1 MDNYICHEGVGHL
14 DNPPGRGSGRYA
26 WGSGENPG
34 QHQDSFK
41 ANVYELRK
49 QGLTDS
55 DIAKILIGPHA
66 TGSDVHT
73 KITIE
78 NERERAGNRARALK
92 LYDECHGNVSEVAR
106 IMFGNPKKESSVRK
120 LLDPVIAERHE
131 RYQNTA
137 DYLKER
143 IKSTPSGVIDVGS
156 DQEMHLGVSEQ
167 TKKVAIKMLE
177 DEGYTYTWVTIPQA
191 GTQFETTTK
200 VLAAPG
206 MSWSDIQ
213 RAKYEIG
220 TIKDFT
226 PDEGKTFWTPE
237 YPASI
242 DSKRVYIR
250 YGDEGGKERDGT
262 IELRRGV
269 DEVSL
274 DGPLYSQVRIAV
286 DGKYYMKGMAFYS
299 DDIPKGY
306 DIIYNSNKKRG
317 TKVFPENSQ
326 ESAVFKLMKDDPDN
340 PFGATIKSPS
350 ERDGIITRG
359 GQHYYIDKNGEKK
372 LSPINKLSD
381 EGDWNDWSK
390 NLSSQFLGKQD
401 LNLIEKQLN
410 YSILDKKAELERIKS
425 LTNPVIKQKML
436 DDYASQCD
444 SNASTLAAKGFKDSA
459 FHVILPV
466 PTLKDNEI
474 YAPNYKNGEQV
485 ALVRYPHGGVFEIP
499 VLTVNNKNKDA
510 QIILGKNPKDA
521 VGINAHNAD
530 ILSGADFDGD
540 TALVIPLTSNNI
552 KIKYSPPLKE
562 LENFDHKALYRLPD
576 DAPVIKNKTKQTQ
589 MGIVTNLITDMT
601 VGGAT
606 NSEIAKAVKHSMVVI
621 DSEKHHLDYK
631 QSEKDNDIIRL
642 KKKYQGVTSK
652 GNAKGASTILSRASA
667 EVFIDQRKQKRI
679 SDMTPEELKAY
690 KAGKIIFENTGKMV
704 KDSKEIKDPTKMT
717 PAELER
723 YKAGKRV
730 FRDTGKY
737 KRKQETVSQMETVD
751 NAMDLVRDKNN
762 KKEVAYANYA
772 NALKKLAIEARKES
786 RNIIFKKASP
796 QAKETYAEEVKSL
809 NTKLRIAKS
818 NNPKERQAQA
828 MANYISNEKF
838 KDRSKE
844 WDHEHKQRERARALE
859 YARAQLG
866 AKKELIDITDKEW
879 EAIQANAVSPTKLK
893 QILANTNQ
901 DKFKER
907 ATPKS
912 KMTLTKSEIAL
923 IKQMQKSGQYT
934 NKEIADRLGVSA
946 STISRVVN
954 A

>member
-1 MDNYICHEGVGHL
+1 MENIICHEGVGHL

-26 WGSGENPG
+26 WGSGENPN
-34 QHQDSFK
+34 QHSRSFK
-41 ANVYELRK
+41 NDVYKLR
-49 QGLTDS
+49 QDGLTDGE
-55 DIAKILIGPHA
+55 IAKVLIGPHA
-66 TGSDVHT
+66 TASDVHT
-73 KITIE
+73 RITIE
-78 NERERAGNRARALK
+78 NEKERSGNRARALK
-92 LYDECHGNVSEVAR
+92 LYDECNGNVSEVAR
-106 IMFGNPKKESSVRK
+106 IMFGDPRKESSVRK
-120 LLDPVIAERHE
+120 LLDDTIAERHE

-137 DYLKER
+137 DFLKER
-143 IKSTPSGVIDVGS
+143 IASTPSGVIDVGS
-156 DQEMHLGVSEQ
+156 DQELYLGVSEQ

-191 GTQFETTTK
+191 GTKYETTTK

-213 RAKYEIG
+213 RAKFEIG
-220 TIKDFT
+220 SIRDFS

-237 YPASI
+237 YPSSF

-286 DGKYYMKGMAFYS
+286 DDKYYMKGMAYYS
-299 DDIPKGY
+299 DDIPAGY
-306 DIIYNSNKKRG
+306 DIVYNSNKKRG
-317 TKVFPENSQ
+317 TKIFPENSK
-326 ESAVFKLMKDDPDN
+326 ESAVYKLMKDDPDN

-350 ERDGIITRG
+350 EKDGIVTRG

-390 NLSSQFLGKQD
+390 NIASQFLSKQD
-401 LNLIEKQLN
+401 INLIQKQLD
-410 YSILDKKAELERIKS
+410 YSILDKKAELESIKN
-425 LTNPVIKQKML
+425 LTNPVIKQKL
-436 DDYASQCD
+436 LEDYAAQCD
-444 SNASTLAAKGFKDSA
+444 SNASTLSAKGFKGSA

-466 PTLKDNEI
+466 PSLKDNEI

-499 VLTVNNKNKDA
+499 VLTVNNKNKNA
-510 QIILGKNPKDA
+510 ESILGKNAKDA
-521 VGINAHNAD
+521 IGINSHNAD

-552 KIKYSPPLKE
+552 KIKYSPPLRE
-562 LENFDHKALYRLPD
+562 LENFDHKALYKLPD

-621 DSEKHHLDYK
+621 DSEKHHLDIK
-631 QSEKDNDIIRL
+631 QSEKDNDIIQL
-642 KKKYQGVTSK
+642 KKKYQGVTPK
-652 GNAKGASTILSRASA
+652 GNVKGASTILSRASA
-667 EVFIDQRKQKRI
+667 EVYIDQRKQKRV
-679 SDMTPEELKAY
+679 SEMTPEELKAH
-690 KAGKIIFENTGKMV
+690 KAGKIIYENTNKMV
-704 KDSKEIKDPTKMT
+704 KESKEIKDPKKMT
-717 PAELER
+717 DAELER

-737 KRKQETVSQMETVD
+737 KHKQETVSQMETVD
-751 NAMDLVRDKNN
+751 DAMKLVRDKNN
-762 KKEVAYANYA
+762 KKEVAYAQYA
-772 NALKKLAIEARKES
+772 NSLKGLAQEARREARS
-786 RNIIFKKASP
+786 ITFQKASP
-796 QAKETYAEEVKSL
+796 QAKETYASEVESL
-809 NTKLRIAKS
+809 NRKLRIAKS

-838 KDRSKE
+838 KDRTKE
-844 WDHEHKQRERARALE
+844 WDYEHKQRERARALE

-866 AKKELIDITDKEW
+866 AKKELVDISDKEW
-879 EAIQANAVSPTKLK
+879 EAIQANAISPTKLK

-907 ATPKS
+907 STPKS
-912 KMTLTKSEIAL
+912 RLTLSDSEKNL
-923 IKQMQKSGQYT
+923 IKQMKKSGQYT
-934 NKEIADRLGVSA
+934 NEEIAERLGVST
-946 STISRVVN
+946 STVSRL
-954 A
+954 